1 VRDSLEELATSGVR
15 IVLATVKRARD
26 ALQRELATTHNKDL
40 SQLTQE
46 LITSRQTLQQTA
58 EAERRSERR
67 WRAVYE
73 NSAVGIGLI
82 DVGGN
87 FLAVNAASQRMLG
100 YTEEEFQKTLF
111 DADHA
116 EGRL

>member
-1 VRDSLEELATSGVR
+1 MRDSLEELATSGVR

-26 ALQRELATTHNKDL
+26 ALQRELATHNKDL
-40 SQLTQE
+40 SQSTQE
-46 LITSRQTLQQTA
+46 LITSRQTLQQSA

-73 NSAVGIGLI
+73 NSAVGVGLI